1 MFLNDIANAL
11 TASEVKKKAAQSRN
25 SLVKESISGLRPGS
39 DVVITGPVE
48 FEGATGVLDSFSP
61 SGEFVVVNLYNHGK
75 KSFQRS
81 DVSYNDY
88 ADSDQ
93 EEADM
98 YDQDEDFR
106 RSRSHDVDE
115 DSWTDGQNAWS
126 SDKNLWSESAEG
138 GVFNVG
144 DQVTYK
150 GQPAEVIAVDGTA
163 ATVYVA
169 NWRAVP
175 GMMDDTTEMD
185 PASKFLTP
193 LEQGVA
199 ENNDDDDHGYM
210 PTNLKLGAYRDEWD
224 PRDYSAYPDEFKS
237 NEGLREIVYNMVEEG
252 VEPTLEVVSPRVLTA
267 TQDWLADDRY
277 RDDGSVFEE
286 YEDHPVVLKLN
297 GEAYIL
303 DGHHRCSRAL
313 TANRMVRVYMFVAPQ
328 GMAEAGYA
336 GADDTDTVGFHLDTE
351 RAYQAIMSR
360 YGDMI
365 DQDETSGIMYVPA
378 RLWPKIEMIAFD
390 ADGIGALR
398 DDDLENPEHYGIAE
412 AKHQPRWE
420 VEQRTAG
427 HHNAFYI
434 VRGYDRPRD
443 LWKDARGM
451 SDFKSRAAAEAKA
464 AELNSSAKPGV
475 TETSPE
481 KASRYLAAVIDQQT
495 DKLGGIRPDMFG
507 KIEKTFGPKGKQ
519 RKAGVGR
526 AMDRM
531 MKPGKVDEVTGDL
544 PFDTMLSKI
553 VAGGNLQTLAAKIVD
568 KIKKFPQ
575 YRMPGEDDR
584 DEFDWPNGYPDGHF
598 FGDDLW
604 IDDSFDSIMKKW
616 KSLGPDK
623 FADENGEL
631 SFKPS
636 LESSNDY
643 TNYWN
648 GVLELLRQLE
658 SIPGAVEQLAKMVWH
673 GLFSGSVEQGITDI
687 GRKGVAEGYKFK
699 GGFPFDVDHMSG
711 AVHKQD
717 LDTKKKFTDEE
728 LWLNTVNKLNSSLYD
743 DNSDYISSGN
753 GYRVEIMGKVWAKW
767 DGVKDAGW
775 IETSPLAEGA
785 KVDRMIKHIEKSEE
799 KAGKSKKDAE
809 SIAYATANKRGMLD
823 NKNKKKH
830 VAEAERNEMDTPAV
844 QKALKNMSDRHKNE
858 KWTKEQLAALGKK
871 LARPVKESYWDKLQ
885 AERSTKLNSLVTE
898 LSEAIKGKE

>member
-98 YDQDEDFR
+98 YDRDEDFR
-106 RSRSHDVDE
+106 RSLSHDVDE

-126 SDKNLWSESAEG
+126 SDKNLWSEGVEESALTANTPDPIVVVQDRKG
-138 GVFNVG
+138 TILDTVNLSVAVQKYRLGNAQSIKNQLAHQNYTTIGNYVVAAPMG
-144 DQVTYK
+144 
-150 GQPAEVIAVDGTA
+150 GQPQDKT
-163 ATVYVA
+163 TL
-169 NWRAVP
+169 
-175 GMMDDTTEMD
+175 GM
-185 PASKFLTP
+185 
-193 LEQGVA
+193 A
-199 ENNDDDDHGYM
+199 ENDDENDHGYL

-237 NEGLREIVYNMVEEG
+237 NEQLREIVYNMVEEG
-252 VEPTLEVVSPRVLTA
+252 VEPTLEVVFPTILTA

-277 RDDGSVFEE
+277 RDGDPVFEE
-286 YEDHPVVLKLN
+286 YEDHPVVLKLD
-297 GEAYIL
+297 GEYYIL

-313 TANRMVRVYMFVAPQ
+313 AAKRFVKIYMFVAPQ
-328 GMAEAGYA
+328 GMVEAGYA

-420 VEQRTAG
+420 VEQHTNG

-464 AELNSSAKPGV
+464 AELNQHGV
-475 TETSPE
+475 AGEFKGELDSKDRFTKGTVQ
-481 KASRYLAAVIDQQT
+481 K
-495 DKLGGIRPDMFG
+495 MFG
-507 KIEKTFGPKGKQ
+507 K
-519 RKAGVGR
+519 
-526 AMDRM
+526 
-531 MKPGKVDEVTGDL
+531 
-544 PFDTMLSKI
+544 LS
-553 VAGGNLQTLAAKIVD
+553 
-568 KIKKFPQ
+568 
-575 YRMPGEDDR
+575 
-584 DEFDWPNGYPDGHF
+584 PD
-598 FGDDLW
+598 
-604 IDDSFDSIMKKW
+604 
-616 KSLGPDK
+616 
-623 FADENGEL
+623 A
-631 SFKPS
+631 
-636 LESSNDY
+636 
-643 TNYWN
+643 
-648 GVLELLRQLE
+648 
-658 SIPGAVEQLAKMVWH
+658 
-673 GLFSGSVEQGITDI
+673 
-687 GRKGVAEGYKFK
+687 KGV
-699 GGFPFDVDHMSG
+699 
-711 AVHKQD
+711 
-717 LDTKKKFTDEE
+717 
-728 LWLNTVNKLNSSLYD
+728 
-743 DNSDYISSGN
+743 
-753 GYRVEIMGKVWAKW
+753 
-767 DGVKDAGW
+767 
-775 IETSPLAEGA
+775 AEGA
-785 KVDRMIKHIEKSEE
+785 KVDRMVKHIASSE
-799 KAGKSKKDAE
+799 KATGKSKKDAE
-809 SIAYATANKRGMLD
+809 NIAWATANKRGYLD